1 MRSDKYRICPAFPEK
16 EIAAAWDNGL
26 QIQGAA
32 SGQNKWILLNS
43 SRAIYGLQRWATNAA
58 FPADE
63 IKEGWDEGFDIT
75 FLAYTG
81 DRWMVILSKDSGY
94 TDQIWRTSS
103 RFPEKEIRQGLQDG
117 YAITSL
123 SYGVDRWAV
132 VMSKGSSLRNQTFR
146 TAEKFP
152 ETEIS
157 EGWDSGRDITSLA
170 FGDGKW
176 ALVMSENSGF
186 KTQSWSTRNNFEEGL
201 ISEKAAAGNAITTLF
216 YGDGMWVYV
225 FSVFPDIDES
235 ADKTSQTAGRPAAEG
250 TDENF
255 SAEAVSLFETGRKYS
270 EKNEPDKAIPYFR
283 KAIKHEPGYYS
294 AYNSLGVALDETGKK
309 DEALKCFQ
317 KAYELNRHNSIILSN
332 LISQIADNEE
342 PLKTVISLVEAAETE
357 TLEGITSAN
366 ALSTIGRAYSLSG
379 KHKRAA
385 EFLRKAVGLEPEN
398 EAIRMELAYEE
409 SHSDTVATD
418 DLPATPDDQPVNGP
432 ETMESLLAELNHLTG
447 LDQIKRDIDALL
459 KFIRVEKKRQE
470 RGIAVGKTT
479 LHTVFAGPPGTGKTT
494 MARLMGRM
502 FKAMGLLKK
511 GHVVEVDRSALVG
524 EFIGQTAIKTNKV
537 IDSALDGILFIDEA
551 YALVPSD
558 ARNDFGEEAINTLVK
573 RMEDHKHNLVV
584 IVAGYPDEMKR
595 MIASNPGLQHRF
607 TRYFYFDDYNPDQL
621 TRIFKTIC
629 HDRKF
634 ILTSEAESK
643 VMRYFGFLYRSRD
656 KHFGNART
664 AGNLFEE
671 AVHMQSARLALLDV
685 DNLPDEAL
693 LTITVDDITASVQ
706 DEFEDKEMESLDDI
720 MAELNAMVGLDE
732 IKQNIVTL
740 VNFIKTQ
747 QKLIAK
753 GYEADEISLH
763 SVFFGPPGTGK
774 TTVARLIGRIY
785 KALGL
790 LPKGHVVE
798 VNRSHLVAE
807 FVGQTAP
814 KTSAVI
820 DSAMYGILFIDEA
833 YALTPEKG
841 GNDFGKEALEII
853 LKRMDDER
861 DKFAVIVAGYT
872 AEMQKLIR
880 SNAGLE
886 SRFNNYF
893 YFNDYSPAELL
904 EIFSRKIARRK
915 FHIAPEALRTVDEFF
930 KKLYAEKTESFGN
943 GRMVRNFYE
952 KIIKTHSNRV
962 ALDDSLSRD
971 EMVTFTLEDAEKA
984 IGMMTSIHGKNQGEG
999 DKYSPIGFNRK

>member
-1 MRSDKYRICPAFPEK
+1 MQSDNYNICQSFPEK
-16 EIAAAWDNGL
+16 EINQAWDGGL
-26 QIQGAA
+26 QIQGMAF
-32 SGQNKWILLNS
+32 GQNKWILLNS
-43 SRAIYGLQRWATNAA
+43 SQAIYGLQRWATNAA

-63 IKEGWDEGFDIT
+63 IKEGWDEGFDII

-81 DRWMVILSKDSGY
+81 DRWTVILSKDSGY

-132 VMSKGSSLRNQTFR
+132 VMSKGSNLKNQTFI
-146 TAEKFP
+146 TTTNFP
-152 ETEIS
+152 ETEIT
-157 EGWDSGRDITSLA
+157 EGWNNGRDITSLA

-186 KTQSWSTRNNFEEGL
+186 KTQSWATRNNFEEGL
-201 ISEKAAAGNAITTLF
+201 ISEKAGAGNVITGLF
-216 YGDGMWVYV
+216 HADGMWVFV
-225 FSVFPDIDES
+225 FSVLPEIVDSGNKGSRS
-235 ADKTSQTAGRPAAEG
+235 ASLPAAE
-250 TDENF
+250 TPDDTF
-255 SAEAVSLFETGRKYS
+255 SPEAVLQFETGRKYS
-270 EKNEPDKAIPYFR
+270 EKNEPAKAIPYFR
-283 KAIKHEPGYYS
+283 KAIKLEPGYYS

-309 DEALKCFQ
+309 EEALKCFQ

-342 PLKTVISLVEAAETE
+342 PLKTVISLVEAAEPA
-357 TLEGITSAN
+357 TLEGISSVS
-366 ALSTIGRAYSLSG
+366 ALSTIGKAYSVNG
-379 KHKRAA
+379 RHTKAA
-385 EFLRKAVGLEPEN
+385 GFFRKALEIEPEN
-398 EAIRMELAYEE
+398 DDLRMELGYEE
-409 SHSDTVATD
+409 SHSDTTT
-418 DLPATPDDQPVNGP
+418 DLPATPEVQPGNRP
-432 ETMESLLAELNHLTG
+432 ESIESLLAELNHLTG
-447 LDQIKRDIDALL
+447 LEQIKRDIDALL

-558 ARNDFGEEAINTLVK
+558 ARNDFGEEAINILVK

-607 TRYFYFDDYNPDQL
+607 TRYFYFDDYNPEQL
-621 TRIFKTIC
+621 TQIFKTIC
-629 HDRKF
+629 RDRKF
-634 ILTSEAESK
+634 ILTPEAESK
-643 VMRYFGFLYRSRD
+643 VMRYFDFLYRSRD

-671 AVHMQSARLALLDV
+671 AVHLQSARLALLDV

-720 MAELNAMVGLDE
+720 MAELNAMVGLEE

-747 QKLIAK
+747 QKLIAT

-814 KTSAVI
+814 KCSAVI

-872 AEMQKLIR
+872 TEMQQLIR

-962 ALDDSLSRD
+962 ALDDGLNRD
-971 EMVTFTLEDAEKA
+971 EMVTFTQEDAEKA
-984 IGMMTSIHGKNQGEG
+984 IGMMTSIHGRNHGEG
-999 DKYSPIGFNRK
+999 DKYTPIGFNRK

>member
-1 MRSDKYRICPAFPEK
+1 MQSDNYNICQAFPEN
-16 EIAAAWDNGL
+16 EINQAWDGGR
-26 QIQGAA
+26 QIQGVAF
-32 SGQNKWILLNS
+32 GQNKWILLNS
-43 SRAIYGLQRWATNAA
+43 SRTIYGLQRWATNAA

-63 IKEGWDEGFDIT
+63 IKEGWDEGFDII

-81 DRWMVILSKDSGY
+81 DRWTVILSKDSGF

-103 RFPEKEIRQGLQDG
+103 RFPEKEIRQGIKDG

-132 VMSKGSSLRNQTFR
+132 VMSKGSNLKNQTFI
-146 TAEKFP
+146 TTTDFP
-152 ETEIS
+152 ETEIA
-157 EGWDSGRDITSLA
+157 EGWNNGRDITSLA

-176 ALVMSENSGF
+176 ALVMSENTGY
-186 KTQSWSTRNNFEEGL
+186 KTQSWATRNNFEEGL
-201 ISEKAAAGNAITTLF
+201 ISDKAGAGNVITGLF
-216 YGDGMWVYV
+216 HADGMWVYV
-225 FSVFPDIDES
+225 FSVLPEIVDSGNKSSRS
-235 ADKTSQTAGRPAAEG
+235 AGLPAAETPDDTFG
-250 TDENF
+250 P
-255 SAEAVSLFETGRKYS
+255 EAVELFETGRKYS
-270 EKNEPDKAIPYFR
+270 ENNEPAKAIPYFR
-283 KAIKHEPGYYS
+283 KAIKLEPGYFS

-342 PLKTVISLVEAAETE
+342 PLKTVISLVEAAEPA
-357 TLEGITSAN
+357 TLEGISSVS
-366 ALSTIGRAYSLSG
+366 ALSTIGKAYSVNG
-379 KHKRAA
+379 RHKKAA
-385 EFLRKAVGLEPEN
+385 GFFRKALEIEPEN
-398 EAIRMELAYEE
+398 DDLRMELGYEE
-409 SHSDTVATD
+409 SHSDTTTAS
-418 DLPATPDDQPVNGP
+418 PAKPEVQPVNRP
-432 ETMESLLAELNHLTG
+432 ESIESLLAELNHLTG
-447 LDQIKRDIDALL
+447 LEQIKRDIDALL

-558 ARNDFGEEAINTLVK
+558 ARNDFGEEAINILVK

-607 TRYFYFDDYNPDQL
+607 TRYFYFDDYNPEQL

-634 ILTSEAESK
+634 ILTPEAESK

-671 AVHMQSARLALLDV
+671 AVHLQSARLALLDV

-720 MAELNAMVGLDE
+720 MAELNAMVGLEE

-747 QKLIAK
+747 QKLIAT

-790 LPKGHVVE
+790 LSKGHVVE

-820 DSAMYGILFIDEA
+820 DSAMHGILFIDEA
-833 YALTPEKG
+833 YSLTPEKG

-872 AEMQKLIR
+872 AEMQQLIR

-893 YFNDYSPAELL
+893 YFNDYTPAELL
-904 EIFSRKIARRK
+904 EIFSRKIARRR
-915 FHIAPEALRTVDEFF
+915 FHIAPEALSMVDEFF

-962 ALDDSLSRD
+962 AHDDSLSRD
-971 EMVTFTLEDAEKA
+971 EIVTFTVEDAAQA
-984 IGMMTSIHGKNQGEG
+984 IGMMTSIHGRNQWAGN
-999 DKYSPIGFNRK
+999 KHTPIGFNRK